1 MPEEAEIQELQEAQ
15 ERRVRRETEQ
25 ARRAPDE
32 EERAT
37 HERRADKAAYLR
49 DKLAEQAGTP
59 DE

>member
-1 MPEEAEIQELQEAQ
+1 MPEEDEIRELQEAQ
-15 ERRVRRETEQ
+15 ARRVERETEQ

-32 EERAT
+32 EERST

-49 DKLAEQAGTP
+49 DKLAEQAGSP